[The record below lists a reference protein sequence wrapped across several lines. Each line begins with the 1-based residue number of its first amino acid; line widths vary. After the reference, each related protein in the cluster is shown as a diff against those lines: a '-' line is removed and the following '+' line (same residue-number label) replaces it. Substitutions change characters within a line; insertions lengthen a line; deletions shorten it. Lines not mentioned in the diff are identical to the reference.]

1 MPRVSGTQKCDTM
14 TAKPQT
20 NAQVR
25 NDPPI
30 PQIERR
36 VGNVWIIL
44 QWIECYKRVLEP
56 TLIERK
62 TVIDLRKAVMEV
74 ALPRTAP

>member
-36 VGNVWIIL
+36 VGNVWITS
-44 QWIECYKRVLEP
+44 QWVEC
-56 TLIERK
+56 
-62 TVIDLRKAVMEV
+62 
-74 ALPRTAP
+74 

>member
-44 QWIECYKRVLEP
+44 HVECQKRVLEP